1 MLMASFLA
9 GMDRFAR
16 MGGHCKLPAVTLGL
30 LFRIS
35 YRIVHDNIDESEVMI
50 THTASL

>member
-1 MLMASFLA
+1 MCLWNIKTFWHSQN
-9 GMDRFAR
+9 D
-16 MGGHCKLPAVTLGL
+16 KLLAVTLGL